1 MTAVCI
7 DGHNLALAT
16 GSGIATYARTLL
28 DGVRSVGFDRQILH
42 APPSPVPADA
52 LLREVMTGDARW
64 RRLAAMATPKPNRRV
79 QAALARFGRSAQF
92 VAPSG
97 QVLWPEHGDVPE
109 AEAFWLSQDLYRI
122 ANRAFSND
130 RVVTPLRFAAGTGVP
145 DVMHWT
151 LPTPV
156 SARAMPNIYTIHD
169 LIPLKLPH
177 TTLDDKRRF
186 LDLCRRIV
194 RDADHI
200 VTVSDTTRRDVIEML
215 GADAR
220 RVTTTWQSADLPA
233 SVTDR
238 SDVEVAREIESTFAL
253 PWKGYFVHFGAI
265 EPKKNLG
272 RLVEAYLR
280 SGSETPLIVIGGK
293 AWMDEQESGFLT
305 ELIAGGHGAGGRMRK
320 YDYMPR
326 AALLDLVRGARAT
339 LFPSLYEGF
348 GLPVLESMML
358 GTPVMASDAGSLPEI
373 AADAAV
379 LVDPY
384 DIDDMAR
391 GLRTLDADADLRAG
405 LSIRGKA
412 RAAHFSP
419 AAYTERLS
427 SLYRSMGLNAAG

>member
-1 MTAVCI
+1 MTAICI
-7 DGHNLALAT
+7 DGHNLAIQT
-16 GSGIATYARTLL
+16 GSGIATYGRTLL
-28 DGVRSVGFDRQILH
+28 DGLKAADISGQLLH
-42 APPSPVPADA
+42 APLSPIPNDP
-52 LLREVMTGDARW
+52 LLKEVIAGDARW
-64 RRLAAMATPKPNRRV
+64 RQIAALGKPRPNRRV
-79 QAALARFGRSAQF
+79 QAALARFGRTAHH
-92 VAPSG
+92 VEPTGAT
-97 QVLWPEHGDVPE
+97 LWPAHSE
-109 AEAFWLSQDLYRI
+109 APAVNAYWLSQDLFRI

-130 RVVTPLRFAAGTGVP
+130 RVMTPLRFEPSHGAPNA
-145 DVMHWT
+145 MHWT
-151 LPTPV
+151 YPTAV
-156 SARAMPNIYTIHD
+156 RARSMPNIYTIHD

-200 VTVSDTTRRDVIEML
+200 VTVSETTRIDVVQML
-215 GADAR
+215 GADER
-220 RVTTTWQSADLPA
+220 RITTTWQSADLPA
-233 SVTDR
+233 SVIDQSETD
-238 SDVEVAREIESTFAL
+238 VARAIEDTFDL

-280 SGSETPLIVIGGK
+280 SGSQTPLIVVGGK

-305 ELIAGGHGAGGRMRK
+305 ELIAGGLGAGGRLRK

-326 AALLDLVRGARAT
+326 GILLDLVRGARAT

-358 GTPVMASDAGSLPEI
+358 GTPVMASRAGSLPEI
-373 AADAAV
+373 AGEAAL

-391 GLRTLDADADLRAG
+391 ALRALDADADLRDG
-405 LSIRGKA
+405 LALLGAK
-412 RAAHFSP
+412 RAVEFSP
-419 AAYTERLS
+419 AAYAGRLRNF
-427 SLYRSMGLNAAG
+427 YRDIGVMSDI

>member
-1 MTAVCI
+1 MTAVCV
-7 DGHNLALAT
+7 DGHNLALPR

-28 DGVRSVGFDRQILH
+28 DGLHGIGFERQILH
-42 APPSPVPADA
+42 APPSPTPEDR
-52 LLREVMTGDARW
+52 LLREVMVGDARW
-64 RRLAAMATPKPNRRV
+64 RRMAAMAAPKPNRRV
-79 QAALARFGRSAQF
+79 QAALARFGRTARF

-97 QVLWPEHGDVPE
+97 HVLWPEHGVVPE
-109 AEAFWLSQDLYRI
+109 AEGFWLSQDLYRI
-122 ANRAFSND
+122 ANRAFAND
-130 RVVTPLRFAAGTGVP
+130 RVVTPLRFEAGPGVP
-145 DVMHWT
+145 DAMHWT
-151 LPTPV
+151 WPTPV
-156 SARAMPNIYTIHD
+156 KTRATANIYTIHD

-200 VTVSDTTRRDVIEML
+200 VTVSDTTRQDVIEML
-215 GADAR
+215 GAEES

-233 SVTDR
+233 SVTGR
-238 SDVEVAREIESTFAL
+238 AEAEVAGEIERTFAL

-280 SGSETPLIVIGGK
+280 SGVETPLIVIGGK
-293 AWMDEQESGFLT
+293 AWMDEEESGFLT
-305 ELIAGGHGAGGRMRK
+305 ELIAGGLGAGGRLRK

-326 AALLDLVRGARAT
+326 AVLLDLVRGARAT

-358 GTPVMASDAGSLPEI
+358 GTPVMASNAGSLPEI
-373 AADAAV
+373 AAEAAV

-384 DIDDMAR
+384 DIEDMAR
-391 GLRTLDADADLRAG
+391 GLRVLDADADLRAE
-405 LSIRGKA
+405 LSVRGKA
-412 RAAHFSP
+412 RAADFSP
-419 AAYTERLS
+419 TAYAERLS
-427 SLYRSMGLNAAG
+427 NLYRGLGLSIG

>member
-28 DGVRSVGFDRQILH
+28 DGVRTIGFDRQILH
-42 APPSPVPADA
+42 APPSPIPDDP
-52 LLREVMTGDARW
+52 LLKEVMTGDARW
-64 RRLAAMATPKPNRRV
+64 RQLAAMAAPRPNRRV
-79 QAALARFGRSAQF
+79 QAALARFGRPAQF

-97 QVLWPEHGDVPE
+97 HVLWPEHGETPD
-109 AEAFWLSQDLYRI
+109 AEGFWLSRDLYRI

-130 RVVTPLRFAAGTGVP
+130 RLMTPLRFRPGPGIP

-151 LPTPV
+151 WPTPV
-156 SARAMPNIYTIHD
+156 KARGTPNIYTIHD

-200 VTVSDTTRRDVIEML
+200 VAVSETTRQDLIQML
-215 GADAR
+215 GADGR
-220 RVTTTWQSADLPA
+220 RITTTWQSADLPA
-233 SVTDR
+233 SVTGR
-238 SDVEVAREIESTFAL
+238 SEVEVAREIESIFSL

-280 SGSETPLIVIGGK
+280 SGSQTPLIVIGGK
-293 AWMDEQESGFLT
+293 AWMDEHESGFLT
-305 ELIAGGHGAGGRMRK
+305 ELIASGVGAGGRMKK

-326 AALLDLVRGARAT
+326 GVLLDLVRGARAT

-358 GTPVMASDAGSLPEI
+358 GTPVMASNAGSLPEI

-391 GLRTLDADADLRAG
+391 GLRALDADADLRME
-405 LSIRGKA
+405 LSIRGMA

-419 AAYTERLS
+419 AVYAERLS
-427 SLYRSMGLNAAG
+427 GLYQRLGLNSAG

>member
-1 MTAVCI
+1 MA
-7 DGHNLALAT
+7 
-16 GSGIATYARTLL
+16 
-28 DGVRSVGFDRQILH
+28 
-42 APPSPVPADA
+42 
-52 LLREVMTGDARW
+52 GDARW
-64 RRLAAMATPKPNRRV
+64 RRLAAMATPKPNRRI
-79 QAALARFGRSAQF
+79 QAALARFGRSARF
-92 VAPSG
+92 VAPG
-97 QVLWPEHGDVPE
+97 GHVLWPGHGHIPE
-109 AEAFWLSQDLYRI
+109 AEGFWLSQDLYRI
-122 ANRAFSND
+122 ANRAFAND
-130 RVVTPLRFAAGTGVP
+130 RVTTPLRFEAGPGAP
-145 DVMHWT
+145 DAMHWT

-156 SARAMPNIYTIHD
+156 RARSIPNIYTIHD

-215 GADAR
+215 GADER

-233 SVTDR
+233 AVTR
-238 SDVEVAREIESTFAL
+238 RPEAEVAREIESAFAL

-305 ELIAGGHGAGGRMRK
+305 ELIAGGLGAGGRMRK

-326 AALLDLVRGARAT
+326 TVLLDLVRGARAT

-348 GLPVLESMML
+348 GLPVLEAMML
-358 GTPVMASDAGSLPEI
+358 GTPVMASNAGSLPEI
-373 AADAAV
+373 AADAAL

-384 DIDDMAR
+384 DIEDMAAAI
-391 GLRTLDADADLRAG
+391 RTLDADEGLCADLADRGRRRAG
-405 LSIRGKA
+405 F
-412 RAAHFSP
+412 FSP
-419 AAYTERLS
+419 AAYKDRMRAF
-427 SLYRSMGLNAAG
+427 YGDIGLL